1 MKDACCDHFH
11 RFLQNLHGPQVRTCS
26 GKLGFHTCSSKVPNS
41 SGWKISS
48 VFEQLADCE
57 LDESE
62 EEGDGE
68 RAKGFGEQG
77 VTSIGARG
85 DDAPSDAAGE
95 EWWEHATGDETTDSS
110 IGEDA
115 AIESATGDD
124 GAAESE
130 RGVDGT
136 VELHTPSSEE
146 EASEDEA
153 KLDMAC
159 LNYLAAVAF
168 TVAVPAECLRRNA
181 CGC

>member
-1 MKDACCDHFH
+1 M
-11 RFLQNLHGPQVRTCS
+11 
-26 GKLGFHTCSSKVPNS
+26 
-41 SGWKISS
+41 ISS
-48 VFEQLADCE
+48 IAIELLNAVSRIEEQKMIKE
-57 LDESE
+57 
-62 EEGDGE
+62 
-68 RAKGFGEQG
+68 
-77 VTSIGARG
+77 
-85 DDAPSDAAGE
+85 SDAAGE
-95 EWWEHATGDETTDSS
+95 EWWKHATGDETTDSS

-168 TVAVPAECLRRNA
+168 AVAVPAECLRRNA